1 MKNIHLQLKNL
12 IGQIESAMIQASI
25 IRKTLVFNHFGTVSA
40 IVGVWFGAMCVS
52 GVGDPLPKRQTIGIC
67 DGHEDLSSC

>member
-1 MKNIHLQLKNL
+1 MSWRLSSRV
-12 IGQIESAMIQASI
+12 G
-25 IRKTLVFNHFGTVSA
+25 VFKDFGTVSA

-52 GVGDPLPKRQTIGIC
+52 GVGDPLPKLQTIGIC

>member
-1 MKNIHLQLKNL
+1 M
-12 IGQIESAMIQASI
+12 
-25 IRKTLVFNHFGTVSA
+25 FNHFGMHIAMQTLKTA

>member
-1 MKNIHLQLKNL
+1 MPRFWKLHEL
-12 IGQIESAMIQASI
+12 EASQVPGVG
-25 IRKTLVFNHFGTVSA
+25 VFNHFGTVSA